1 MSEIPG
7 DLLDDHVRFVERWF
21 RDVLPPLRGRRWAVP
36 RLDGGFYEAE
46 IMRVDHT
53 FAYWQKE

>member
-7 DLLDDHVRFVERWF
+7 DLLDD
-21 RDVLPPLRGRRWAVP
+21 DDL
-36 RLDGGFYEAE
+36 YEAE

-53 FAYWQKE
+53 GACWRRE